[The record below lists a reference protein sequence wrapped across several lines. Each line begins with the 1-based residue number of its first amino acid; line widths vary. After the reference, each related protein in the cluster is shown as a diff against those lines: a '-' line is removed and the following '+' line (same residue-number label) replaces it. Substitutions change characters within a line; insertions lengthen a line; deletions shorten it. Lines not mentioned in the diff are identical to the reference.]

1 MAFDLSPAETDA
13 LIDGLDGFH
22 RSYGDLSG
30 QLDPHDSQRLQ
41 QAHRHFLQQLM
52 EQAPDSGRSLAAEYL
67 ELGLPFHLLMG
78 SFNHIKSELMRLQS
92 QRPDGDQDPF
102 RLYARI
108 NRLLDD
114 ARQQAARC
122 FLEHEAGQGE
132 PLSNAQMQNKLLIRL
147 YRDWLARVN
156 SALLGDLEQFPLTP
170 ANQSRFVEALQYPE
184 SLLICLDL
192 KTCDHILEQHR
203 LIRQKAGILYA
214 MLAAE
219 RHDTAYLA
227 YRETREMVS
236 ELISL
241 LGVLYFESQTNRIQS
256 FFNFAQAS
264 LYLPGEKHFCVA
276 NLRRL
281 NHINQMYGVENG
293 DRSLQLLEDCLNEL
307 MQKHQ
312 SWMVFTRGIAGDYY
326 IHCLRSNR
334 EQVLALMQEIETCL
348 GQLASER
355 ALPFPIELMISGV
368 RLTDLNELTTE
379 NMHHIV
385 DYLSRNGGGRHMQL
399 RESPQDLEE
408 MMEWMR
414 QRYRQSIDLGN
425 KLSEGNV
432 EIFVQ
437 PLVTLDDQQE
447 IHAFEVLGRFR
458 EENGYISAGLFI
470 DDIIRLGLAERFDRL
485 VLDCLVRQNA
495 DLRQLT
501 RRLFLNVSALTLED
515 AGYIEAL
522 NAAITGPLAD
532 FEIVLELTEQI
543 LLENLELVFRL
554 HQQHGLN
561 FAIDDFGTGFSSL
574 QTVIELALKGG
585 IQYLKIDGSLTQ
597 QLGDNPASEQIIRI
611 TQQMARELD
620 LKTVV
625 EYIETLEQMDTLEG
639 IDIDFG
645 QGYLLGIPDPVKV
658 WLGKLA
664 YLQSKAEARISI
676 GV

>member
-1 MAFDLSPAETDA
+1 MEFDLSPAETDT
-13 LIDGLDGFH
+13 LIDGLDTFH
-22 RSYGDLSG
+22 QTYGDLSS
-30 QLDPHDSQRLQ
+30 LLASDERKRFR
-41 QAHRHFLQQLM
+41 QAHRRFLENLIR
-52 EQAPDSGRSLAAEYL
+52 QAADSGRQLANSYL

-78 SFNHIKSELMRLQS
+78 SFNYLKTELLQIQTHRS
-92 QRPDGDQDPF
+92 DTGKDPF
-102 RLYARI
+102 SLYARV
-108 NRLLDD
+108 NRLYDD
-114 ARQQAARC
+114 ARQQAARQY
-122 FLEHEAGQGE
+122 LDHEAGQNE

-147 YRDWLARVN
+147 YRDWLERLN
-156 SALLGDLEQFPLTP
+156 RALLRDLDAFPLTP

-203 LIRQKAGILYA
+203 LIRQKSGILYA
-214 MLAAE
+214 MLAAK

-227 YRETREMVS
+227 YREIREMVS
-236 ELISL
+236 ELTHL

-264 LYLPGEKHFCVA
+264 LYLQGEKHFCVA

-293 DRSLQLLEDCLNEL
+293 DRSLELLEDCLNEL
-307 MQKHQ
+307 MQRHQ
-312 SWMVFTRGIAGDYY
+312 SWMVFTRGIAGDFY

-334 EQVLALMQEIETCL
+334 EQVLALMREIEECL
-348 GQLASER
+348 GRMAAER
-355 ALPFPIELMISGV
+355 ALPFPIELKISGV
-368 RLTDLNELTTE
+368 RLTDLSELTTE

-399 RESPQDLEE
+399 RESGDELEE
-408 MMEWMR
+408 MMEWIR

-437 PLVTLDDQQE
+437 PLVTLDAQQE

-470 DDIIRLGLAERFDRL
+470 DDIVRLGLAERFDRL
-485 VLDCLVRQNA
+485 VLDRLIRQSG
-495 DLRQLT
+495 DLRRLT

-515 AGYIEAL
+515 AAYIEAL
-522 NAAITGPLAD
+522 NSALDGPLAD

-597 QLGDNPASEQIIRI
+597 QLGQNPASEQIIRI
-611 TQQMARELD
+611 TQQMARELK
-620 LKTVV
+620 LQTVV
-625 EYIETLEQMDTLEG
+625 EYIETLDQMDTLNG

-664 YLQSKAEARISI
+664 YLQSKAEARLNI